1 MKINYAAVGVFVLS
15 AVALFTIGLFL
26 IGNRQEAFV
35 HHIDFFTG
43 LKNVNGLAPGSKVR
57 VSGFEAGQV
66 TSIEI
71 PNQPSEKFRLKM
83 HVDDKLR
90 QLIRDDSFVTVESD
104 GLVGDKF
111 LLIHQGTEQQQEAA
125 AGTTLPAKE
134 PIELS
139 AVIEKATGLIDQAN
153 SAIGDIKT
161 KADGTLDAITAT
173 VNNTNGIV
181 TGIRQGKGMVGML
194 LNDEQ
199 QVTAVKN
206 AIGNV
211 QQASAN
217 LNQVTVQAKQ
227 VMTDFQ
233 SRDLFAKAQDTLNN
247 TKEASGQLAQ
257 ASQQVNLTLTDA
269 FGPDRS
275 GENAADNIRE
285 TFSNIN
291 LATAN
296 MAEDTEALKHE
307 FFFRGF
313 FKKRGYYSIKDLT
326 PEQYRSN
333 PYFNNQKNQR
343 AWLNAADAFVK
354 DSKGIEILS
363 PAGEQEID
371 QIVGSAKDS
380 VTSDEIIVEGY
391 SNQASAADEMST
403 SRSRSLLVARYM
415 EKRFHLSPQNIGL
428 ISLNAAAPSSSGK
441 ESWDGACVV
450 LVPPDIKPGKGRRS
464 VSKIRTPTS
473 GKSTTVADQSG
484 DKQ

>member
-15 AVALFTIGLFL
+15 AVVLFTAGLFL
-26 IGNRQEAFV
+26 IGNRQKAFV
-35 HHIDFFTG
+35 HHVDFFTG
-43 LKNVNGLAPGSKVR
+43 LTNVNGLSPGSKVR

-71 PNQPSEKFRLKM
+71 PSQPSEKFRLKM

-111 LLIHQGTEQQQEAA
+111 LLIHQGTEQKPEAV

-134 PIELS
+134 PLELS

-181 TGIRQGKGMVGML
+181 TGIRNGKGMVGML

-199 QVTAVKN
+199 QVTNVKS

-227 VMTDFQ
+227 VVTDFQ
-233 SRDLFAKAQDTLNN
+233 SRDLFAKAEDTLKN

-257 ASQQVNLTLTDA
+257 ASRQVNLTLTDA
-269 FGPDRS
+269 LGPDRS

-285 TFSNIN
+285 TLSNVN

-313 FKKRGYYSIKDLT
+313 FKKRGYYSIQDLT
-326 PEQYRSN
+326 PEQYRSS
-333 PYFNNQKNQR
+333 PYFNNQNNQR
-343 AWLNAADAFVK
+343 AWLNAADAFAK
-354 DSKGIEILS
+354 DSKGNEILS
-363 PAGEQEID
+363 AAGEQEID
-371 QIVGSAKDS
+371 QVIGSAKDS

-391 SNQASAADEMST
+391 SNQPSAADQMAM

-415 EKRFHLSPQNIGL
+415 EKRFHLSPKDIGL
-428 ISLNAAAPSSSGK
+428 ISLNSTAPSASGK
-441 ESWDGACVV
+441 DSWDGACVV
-450 LVPPDIKPGKGRRS
+450 LVRSEIKPGKDRHS
-464 VSKIRTPTS
+464 VSKIKTLNT
-473 GKSTTVADQSG
+473 KTTTAAAASG
-484 DKQ
+484 DKP